1 MTNRSGYRYQAK
13 KPIRKDRVLIAVLF
27 VVAIIAIPLLIRSGC
42 TRDTE
47 PLTVIDDGLVVIAD
61 DTTIPDDTV
70 ADIDPD
76 GDGDTTLPTI
86 EERILRHTVADG
98 ESIADVSA
106 ALDVSVL
113 SLLASNRLFGSE
125 QLQPGQVLYA
135 SQDGLL
141 HTIQPGQT
149 LTDISLAYAIPV
161 ETLSEANGLTS
172 GGTIYAGDR
181 ILIPGISTSFWA
193 DVVSLSRGVSA
204 RFIWPVS
211 GEVVSEFGPR
221 VHPVLENRENH
232 DGIDIDVPEGTTI
245 RAAAGGTVSFY
256 GEQPGYGNLMILEH
270 GDGFYTLYGHLE
282 EAIASPGRFVDMG
295 QSIAVSGNSGISS
308 GPHLHFEI
316 RNGEFPIDPL
326 RYLP

>member
-1 MTNRSGYRYQAK
+1 VTRRSEYRYQAK

-27 VVAIIAIPLLIRSGC
+27 VAAVIVIPLLLRSGC
-42 TRDTE
+42 TRDTG

-61 DTTIPDDTV
+61 DTAIPDDTPD
-70 ADIDPD
+70 DIDPS

-86 EERILRHTVADG
+86 EERVLRHTVADG
-98 ESIADVSA
+98 ESIADVAA

-135 SQDGLL
+135 SPGGLL

-149 LTDISLAYAIPV
+149 LTDISLAYAVPV
-161 ETLSEANGLTS
+161 ETLTEANGLTS

-181 ILIPGISTSFWA
+181 ILIPGVSTSFWA
-193 DVVSLSRGVSA
+193 DVVVLSRGVAS
-204 RFIWPVS
+204 RFIWPLS
-211 GEVVSEFGPR
+211 GEVVSTYGPR
-221 VHPVLENRENH
+221 VHPILEIREHH
-232 DGIDIDVPEGTTI
+232 DGIDIDVPEGTTV

-270 GDGFYTLYGHLE
+270 GDGFYSLYGHLE
-282 EAIASPGRFVDMG
+282 AAIASRGRYVDMG
-295 QSIAVSGNSGISS
+295 QAIALSGNSGISS